1 MPDSPFN
8 YREYLT
14 EHPELYEQL
23 DLKNETEDN
32 WINLLSNYA
41 SSSQNN
47 KHNCW
52 QVGPTG
58 PTGPAGCPGQEGPNG
73 PTGPAGCVNFNF
85 VPIYTT
91 ESCVKVDLRESSDI
105 NYVVYTP
112 SKGKQLSVDILHD
125 ESCIGKKGNVLVVH
139 WDEYDVSKLTTV
151 PNLEIVAENK
161 FLCRN
166 AKNDVD
172 YCYEVGSKTI
182 ENLNDDDQSNDLN
195 CVVFQNDIKNAFFS
209 GNNKLPVYNYD
220 LFEIRAQNIIYD
232 TAINVFYAEPNQA
245 IDEQVSLYG
254 KPRWFFRQNETENI
268 TLNGKNFS
276 VSGQWY
282 YVNEAE
288 LVKYVSEYAKAYK
301 NDLSLLPHSENDINR
316 KYLNNTNLIYC
327 VEVEESGDKSKSYRK
342 VRLTNV
348 NIPLIAYEELTG
360 LIDSNSS
367 YSGNIPIVLKGTVDF
382 KVDKNVENFDVINI
396 YNVKNGTNDISVNQL
411 HILKA
416 SKKNCT
422 LWGAFDMNSAIQ
434 NNSKPSELI
443 YSVNFNKTLV
453 LDRNLNGSVVTGRW
467 NKILDV
473 VVVSGQSTV
482 QKSTITG
489 LNVTEN
495 GNQLNVTLE
504 GKPDEFQTNL
514 VPMKSNINSNMNNS
528 VMMGHYTYDVN
539 LYNSKQNTN
548 SSILPQFIARLNRFV
563 SDDNKKVYGVH
574 LQSKLSCIKEFGNY
588 GNVVE

>member
-1 MPDSPFN
+1 MSDSPFN
-8 YREYLT
+8 YREYLA

-23 DLKNETEDN
+23 NLKNTTEDN

-41 SSSQNN
+41 SSSQNQN
-47 KHNCW
+47 NQQNCW

-58 PTGPAGCPGQEGPNG
+58 PTGPTGCPGQDGPV
-73 PTGPAGCVNFNF
+73 GPAGPDGCVNFNF

-112 SKGKQLSVDILHD
+112 AKQGKQLSVDILHD
-125 ESCIGKKGNVLVVH
+125 DSCIGKKGNVLVVH
-139 WDEYDVSKLTTV
+139 WDEFDVSKLVTV

-182 ENLNDDDQSNDLN
+182 ENLNDDDQSNDLR
-195 CVVFQNDIKNAFFS
+195 CVVFQNDIKNAFLN
-209 GNNKLPVYNYD
+209 GNKKLPVYNYD
-220 LFEIRAQNIIYD
+220 LFEISDQDVVYD
-232 TAINVFYAEPNQA
+232 TATNEFYALPNQA
-245 IDEQVSLYG
+245 IDEQVTLYD
-254 KPRWFFRQNETENI
+254 KARWFFRQNETENI
-268 TLNGKNFS
+268 TSNGNQFS
-276 VSGQWY
+276 IGGQWY
-282 YVNEAE
+282 YVNEVE

-316 KYLNNTNLIYC
+316 NNLNNTNLIYC
-327 VEVEESGDKSKSYRK
+327 VEECADKSKSYRK

-360 LIDSNSS
+360 VIDSNSS

-382 KVDKNVENFDVINI
+382 KVDKNVEKFDVINI
-396 YNVKNGTNDISVNQL
+396 YNVKNNTTVVSVKQL
-411 HILKA
+411 HILKGT
-416 SKKNCT
+416 KKGCT
-422 LWGAFDMNSAIQ
+422 LWGAFDMNSA
-434 NNSKPSELI
+434 SEIGSLRR
-443 YSVNFNKTLV
+443 YKVNFNKTLV
-453 LDRNLNGSVVTGRW
+453 LDRNLNEIVVTGRW

-482 QKSTITG
+482 QQSTITG

-495 GNQLNVTLE
+495 GNPLNVKLE
-504 GKPDEFQTNL
+504 DKPDELQTNL
-514 VPMKSNINSNMNNS
+514 APMKSNVNNNMDNSILMA
-528 VMMGHYTYDVN
+528 HYTYDVN
-539 LYNSKQNTN
+539 LYNSKGNTN
-548 SSILPQFIARLNRFV
+548 SFVLPQFVAKLNRFV
-563 SDDNKKVYGVH
+563 SSDNKKVYGIK
-574 LQSKLSCIKEFGNY
+574 LQSTIACTKEFGNY
-588 GNVVE
+588 GNVVV